1 MDDFIATGEQ
11 MLLYV
16 YRTKKLT
23 QTDKVRFYY
32 ALKGRNGKGGIVK
45 DLKIQQLAK
54 TVLLIPWKYEEE
66 ADAFFQLWNLPFT
79 KRRVLVAEAESFESK

>member
-1 MDDFIATGEQ
+1 MDDYIVAGEQ

-16 YRTKKLT
+16 YQTKKLT

-32 ALKGRNGKGGIVK
+32 ALKGRNGKRGIVK

-54 TVLLIPWKYEEE
+54 TVLLVSWKYEEE

-79 KRRVLVAEAESFESK
+79 KRRVLVAEAEAFESQ